1 MPNMAS
7 GKGKVAL
14 FLLVA
19 MLPIY
24 VDSAVDAN
32 HDFFEGFSAP
42 DSTQSPETS
51 NSTGREAKPVVPR
64 TESKGGKSQ
73 CESQEKRLVILP
85 GPHGP
90 PGSPGPRGMPGPP
103 GIPGYSGMNGHNG
116 EPGLCTC
123 MKGPKGHSGPMGREG
138 ATGVQGP
145 RGSPGSAG
153 DTGLPGPTGEKGDP
167 GNCTG
172 AGAKGDTGPPGP
184 PGKRGASGENG
195 EPGEPGADAVCD
207 AQLCRDSAVRS
218 APSDTDQS
226 GGGTRDRKR
235 NFSAFSVSRFG
246 TAEALDDTEIITW
259 DHEFSNVGGDFS
271 SETGIFNCSIAGE
284 VQVSI
289 IDADYWDSEDS
300 SSNSVI
306 LELSVGDIIW
316 LDLYEGRV
324 LHSSYYRYTTFS
336 GTLLHAR

>member
-1 MPNMAS
+1 MDPW
-7 GKGKVAL
+7 
-14 FLLVA
+14 
-19 MLPIY
+19 
-24 VDSAVDAN
+24 
-32 HDFFEGFSAP
+32 FS
-42 DSTQSPETS
+42 
-51 NSTGREAKPVVPR
+51 R
-64 TESKGGKSQ
+64 
-73 CESQEKRLVILP
+73 
-85 GPHGP
+85 
-90 PGSPGPRGMPGPP
+90 PRGMPGPP

-123 MKGPKGHSGPMGREG
+123 LKGPKGYSGPME
-138 ATGVQGP
+138 
-145 RGSPGSAG
+145 
-153 DTGLPGPTGEKGDP
+153 EKG
-167 GNCTG
+167 T
-172 AGAKGDTGPPGP
+172 
-184 PGKRGASGENG
+184 GASGENG

-226 GGGTRDRKR
+226 DGGTRDRKR

-246 TAEALDDTEIITW
+246 TAEALVDTEIITW

-271 SETGIFNCSIAGE
+271 PETGIFNCSIAGFYFFTFHIYKSSSANYPMVRLMLNGE